1 MQGVHFQN
9 TEEHI
14 TFGSEQ
20 LIRSVA
26 AVIVVS
32 LFVAFFIFSFL
43 ARRNGLDFC
52 QFYSAHRL
60 SGKDSA
66 QNYITSG
73 CSCNSSEKLLRFR
86 SFTPPLF
93 EMLLFLPLT

>member
-32 LFVAFFIFSFL
+32 LFVAFFIFSFP
-43 ARRNGLDFC
+43 ARRNGLDFS
-52 QFYSAHRL
+52 QFYSA
-60 SGKDSA
+60 A
-66 QNYITSG
+66 
-73 CSCNSSEKLLRFR
+73 
-86 SFTPPLF
+86 
-93 EMLLFLPLT
+93 

>member
-32 LFVAFFIFSFL
+32 LFVAFFIFSFP
-43 ARRNGLDFC
+43 ARRNGLDLS
-52 QFYSAHRL
+52 QFYSAPQIVRQGL
-60 SGKDSA
+60 GTELY
-66 QNYITSG
+66 N
-73 CSCNSSEKLLRFR
+73 LRMQLQFQ
-86 SFTPPLF
+86 SKVASVHVFYNHPF
-93 EMLLFLPLT
+93 

>member
-32 LFVAFFIFSFL
+32 LFVAFFIFSFP
-43 ARRNGLDFC
+43 AR
-52 QFYSAHRL
+52 
-60 SGKDSA
+60 
-66 QNYITSG
+66 
-73 CSCNSSEKLLRFR
+73 
-86 SFTPPLF
+86 
-93 EMLLFLPLT
+93 

>member
-26 AVIVVS
+26 AVIVS
-32 LFVAFFIFSFL
+32 LFVAFFIFSFP
-43 ARRNGLDFC
+43 ARRNGLDFS
-52 QFYSAHRL
+52 QGYSA
-60 SGKDSA
+60 A
-66 QNYITSG
+66 QIVRQGLGTELYN
-73 CSCNSSEKLLRFR
+73 LRIQLQFQ
-86 SFTPPLF
+86 SKVASVHVFYNHPF
-93 EMLLFLPLT
+93 

>member
-26 AVIVVS
+26 AVIVS
-32 LFVAFFIFSFL
+32 LFVAFFIFSFP
-43 ARRNGLDFC
+43 ARRNGLDFS
-52 QFYSAHRL
+52 QFYSA
-60 SGKDSA
+60 A
-66 QNYITSG
+66 QIVRQGLGTELYN
-73 CSCNSSEKLLRFR
+73 LRMQLQFQ
-86 SFTPPLF
+86 SKVASVHVFYNHPF
-93 EMLLFLPLT
+93 